1 MAHESYNLCMNSALP
16 TLCRRRFSGLL
27 ATSALALGATRP
39 ARAQT
44 AAWTMA
50 TEYPASTV
58 SGEGIAF
65 FARLLATES
74 SGQITITPSY
84 DAALGLKS
92 AEIVAAVRDGHLA
105 AGCAFGG
112 ALGGVD
118 PLFLLS
124 SLPFETTREEEARRL
139 LEKAR
144 ALYAGAFSKQ
154 NQRLLYATPW
164 PASGLWARKRIA
176 TPADLAG
183 LKLRVYD
190 ATGVAVFA
198 AAGAQPVNLS
208 FADTMP
214 RLLDGSIE
222 AVLSS
227 GDGGAGRKLWEH
239 LPYFSEISYA
249 LPLSFATL
257 ATAKYAPLPIDQK
270 AGIDGAAAATQAGQW
285 TRLDKRVEENRDR
298 LRANHVTITPLSEV
312 DPALIAALKSAA
324 SSAVAAW
331 KHTTGPEAAALLP

>member
-1 MAHESYNLCMNSALP
+1 MNPAPLALR
-16 TLCRRRFSGLL
+16 RRRFSGLL
-27 ATSALALGATRP
+27 ATSALAVAVARP

-65 FARLLATES
+65 FAQLLAAES
-74 SGQITITPSY
+74 SGQIAITPSY

-112 ALGGVD
+112 TLGSID
-118 PLFLLS
+118 PVFLLS
-124 SLPFETTREEEARRL
+124 SLPFVTTREEEARRL

-190 ATGVAVFA
+190 ATGVTVFR

-239 LPYFSEISYA
+239 LPYFSEIGYA

-257 ATAKYAPLPIDQK
+257 ATAKYAPLSIDLK
-270 AGIDGAAAATQAGQW
+270 TTVDGAAAAAQDAQW

-298 LRANHVTITPLSEV
+298 LRANHVTITPLAGI
-312 DPALIAALKSAA
+312 DPALLAALKSAA
-324 SSAVAAW
+324 SGAVAAW
-331 KHTTGPEAAALLP
+331 KRTAGPEAAALLP